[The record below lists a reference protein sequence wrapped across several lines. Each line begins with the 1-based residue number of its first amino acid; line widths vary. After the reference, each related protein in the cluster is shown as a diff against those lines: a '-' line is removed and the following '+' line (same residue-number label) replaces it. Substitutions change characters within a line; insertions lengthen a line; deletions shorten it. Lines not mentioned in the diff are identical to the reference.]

1 MIQSRLIQSKS
12 IQKIRTICRQF
23 LLFFVVALVVCC
35 SLTEVASA
43 SAIKTV
49 RSFHNAQKTRVVLD
63 LDSKPNYA
71 TSLSQNRAV
80 FSIRVRNLSK
90 AALSPSKVPLSSQS
104 CVKAVQR
111 RIEKNDVRYLFSLNG
126 CAVPKTFVLAPKGG
140 NNDYRLVIDFENGDS
155 SGANSASSSS
165 SNSTSKNSSSNLS
178 NASTTKIVTKTDGTV
193 IKDTVVSSTKTVNGK
208 LDTSVPL
215 STYERDLFIKY
226 STVSKDGFRSMSTA
240 NAQKYQQE
248 LTKLRSDYKK
258 AQAQKTA
265 EQGRVKTTITKNTKT
280 NTKSKIQSQD
290 VEELVSDASAPPVPV
305 QATPVSRPFI
315 IAIDAGHGGK
325 DPGAIGKR
333 GVREKNV
340 TLAIS
345 KALYSYINSN
355 KQFRGTL
362 TRSRDVFVD
371 LDRRSEIARL
381 RKADLLISIHADSV
395 ASGSSTA
402 RGASV
407 LVLSENRAVR
417 ENGKILRNNNQKKL
431 IGGAGEVMD
440 QSVGNPYLATAI
452 LDMSSTNS
460 RSEGNLLAQ
469 EILHQ
474 LSAFTHVR
482 KSQPIKAS
490 LAVLKAPDIPSLL
503 IETGYLSNRYEEI
516 QLNQPNYQ
524 KQIAY
529 RIYLGIKSYYEKYP
543 AQKLRSRQESYA
555 RTKNMTNNKGT
566 TKSVTV
572 KKGESLGLIA
582 KRYGT
587 TTAQLKK
594 LNSLKSDTVHVGQ
607 VLYLP

>member
-1 MIQSRLIQSKS
+1 M
-12 IQKIRTICRQF
+12 
-23 LLFFVVALVVCC
+23 VCC
-35 SLTEVASA
+35 TFTEVASA
-43 SAIKTV
+43 SAIKSV

-90 AALSPSKVPLSSQS
+90 AALSPSNVPLSSQS
-104 CVKAVQR
+104 CVRGVQR
-111 RIEKNDVRYLFSLNG
+111 RIEKNDVRYLFSLNR
-126 CAVPKTFVLAPKGG
+126 CAVPKIFVLAPKGG
-140 NNDYRLVIDFENGDS
+140 NNDYRLVIDFENS
-155 SGANSASSSS
+155 SEATFSANE
-165 SNSTSKNSSSNLS
+165 TVKN
-178 NASTTKIVTKTDGTV
+178 TVTKTASNGTV
-193 IKDTVVSSTKTVNGK
+193 IKDTVVSTSKTVNGK
-208 LDTSVPL
+208 LDTTVPL

-226 STVSKDGFRSMSTA
+226 TTVSKDGFRSMSTA
-240 NAQKYQQE
+240 NAAKYQQE
-248 LTKLRSDYKK
+248 LAKLRSDYKK
-258 AQAQKTA
+258 AQAQKTS

-280 NTKSKIQSQD
+280 NTKTKIQSHD

-305 QATPVSRPFI
+305 QTTPVSRPFI

-417 ENGKILRNNNQKKL
+417 ENGKILRNNKQKKL

-555 RTKNMTNNKGT
+555 RTKNMTKNGGT
-566 TKSVTV
+566 AKSVTV

-587 TTAQLKK
+587 TIAQLKK

>member
-1 MIQSRLIQSKS
+1 M
-12 IQKIRTICRQF
+12 
-23 LLFFVVALVVCC
+23 VCC
-35 SLTEVASA
+35 TFTEVASA
-43 SAIKTV
+43 SAIKSV

-63 LDSKPNYA
+63 LDSKPSYA

-90 AALSPSKVPLSSQS
+90 AALSPSNVPLSSQS
-104 CVKAVQR
+104 CVRGVQR
-111 RIEKNDVRYLFSLNG
+111 RIEKNDVRYQFSLNR

-140 NNDYRLVIDFENGDS
+140 NNDYRLVIDFENIS
-155 SGANSASSSS
+155 EATFSANA
-165 SNSTSKNSSSNLS
+165 TVKN
-178 NASTTKIVTKTDGTV
+178 TVTKTASNGTV
-193 IKDTVVSSTKTVNGK
+193 IKDTVVSTSKTVNGK
-208 LDTSVPL
+208 LDTTVPL

-226 STVSKDGFRSMSTA
+226 TTVSRDGFRSMSTA
-240 NAQKYQQE
+240 NAAKYQQE
-248 LTKLRSDYKK
+248 LAKLRSDYKK
-258 AQAQKTA
+258 AQAQKIA
-265 EQGRVKTTITKNTKT
+265 EHGRVKSTITKNTKT
-280 NTKSKIQSQD
+280 NTKTKIQSHD

-345 KALYSYINSN
+345 KALYRYINSN

-417 ENGKILRNNNQKKL
+417 ENGKILRNNKQKKL

-555 RTKNMTNNKGT
+555 RTKNMTKNGGT
-566 TKSVTV
+566 AKSVTV

-587 TTAQLKK
+587 TIAQLKK
-594 LNSLKSDTVHVGQ
+594 INSLKSDTVHVGQ

>member
-1 MIQSRLIQSKS
+1 M
-12 IQKIRTICRQF
+12 
-23 LLFFVVALVVCC
+23 VCC
-35 SLTEVASA
+35 TFTEVASA
-43 SAIKTV
+43 SAIKSV

-80 FSIRVRNLSK
+80 FSIRIRNLSK
-90 AALSPSKVPLSSQS
+90 AALSPSNVPLSSQS
-104 CVKAVQR
+104 CVRSVQR
-111 RIEKNDVRYLFSLNG
+111 RIEKNDVRYLFSLNR

-140 NNDYRLVIDFENGDS
+140 NNDYRLVIDFENIS
-155 SGANSASSSS
+155 EATFSANA
-165 SNSTSKNSSSNLS
+165 TVKN
-178 NASTTKIVTKTDGTV
+178 TVTKTASNGTV
-193 IKDTVVSSTKTVNGK
+193 IKDTVVSTSKTVNGK
-208 LDTSVPL
+208 LDTTVPL

-226 STVSKDGFRSMSTA
+226 TTVSRDGFRSMSTA
-240 NAQKYQQE
+240 NAAKYQQE
-248 LTKLRSDYKK
+248 LAKLRSDYKK
-258 AQAQKTA
+258 AQKIA
-265 EQGRVKTTITKNTKT
+265 EQGRVKSTITKNTKT
-280 NTKSKIQSQD
+280 NTKTKIQSHD

-345 KALYSYINSN
+345 KALYRYINSN

-417 ENGKILRNNNQKKL
+417 ENGKILRNNKQKKL

-555 RTKNMTNNKGT
+555 RTKNMTKNGGT
-566 TKSVTV
+566 AKSVTV

-587 TTAQLKK
+587 TIAQLKK

>member
-1 MIQSRLIQSKS
+1 M
-12 IQKIRTICRQF
+12 
-23 LLFFVVALVVCC
+23 VCC
-35 SLTEVASA
+35 TFTEVASA
-43 SAIKTV
+43 SAIKSV

-90 AALSPSKVPLSSQS
+90 AALSPSNVPLSSQS
-104 CVKAVQR
+104 CVRGVQR
-111 RIEKNDVRYLFSLNG
+111 RIEKNDVRYLFSLNR
-126 CAVPKTFVLAPKGG
+126 CAVPKIFVLAPKGG
-140 NNDYRLVIDFENGDS
+140 NNDYRLVIDFENS
-155 SGANSASSSS
+155 SEATFSANE
-165 SNSTSKNSSSNLS
+165 TVKN
-178 NASTTKIVTKTDGTV
+178 TVTKTASNGTV
-193 IKDTVVSSTKTVNGK
+193 IKDTVVSTSKTVNGK
-208 LDTSVPL
+208 LDTTVPL

-226 STVSKDGFRSMSTA
+226 TTVSKDGFRSMSTA
-240 NAQKYQQE
+240 NAAKYQQE
-248 LTKLRSDYKK
+248 LAKLRSDYKK
-258 AQAQKTA
+258 AQAQKTS

-280 NTKSKIQSQD
+280 NTKTKIQSHD

-417 ENGKILRNNNQKKL
+417 ENGKILRNNKQKKL

-543 AQKLRSRQESYA
+543 AQKLRSRQESFA
-555 RTKNMTNNKGT
+555 RTKNMTKNGGT
-566 TKSVTV
+566 AKSVTV

-587 TTAQLKK
+587 TIAQLKK
-594 LNSLKSDTVHVGQ
+594 INSLKSDTVHVGQ

>member
-1 MIQSRLIQSKS
+1 MKHLLNNFCKLIQSKS

-23 LLFFVVALVVCC
+23 LLFFAVAIVVCC
-35 SLTEVASA
+35 TFTEVASA
-43 SAIKTV
+43 SAIKSV

-90 AALSPSKVPLSSQS
+90 AALSPSNVPLSSQS
-104 CVKAVQR
+104 CVRGVQR
-111 RIEKNDVRYLFSLNG
+111 RIEKNDVRYLFSLNR
-126 CAVPKTFVLAPKGG
+126 CAVPKIFVLAPKGG
-140 NNDYRLVIDFENGDS
+140 NNDYRLVIDFENS
-155 SGANSASSSS
+155 SEATFSANA
-165 SNSTSKNSSSNLS
+165 TVKN
-178 NASTTKIVTKTDGTV
+178 TVTKTASNGTV
-193 IKDTVVSSTKTVNGK
+193 IKDTVVSTSKTVNGK
-208 LDTSVPL
+208 LDTTVPL

-226 STVSKDGFRSMSTA
+226 TTVSKDGFRSMSTA
-240 NAQKYQQE
+240 NAAKYQQE
-248 LTKLRSDYKK
+248 LAKLRSDYKK
-258 AQAQKTA
+258 AQAQKTS

-280 NTKSKIQSQD
+280 NTKTKIQSHD

-395 ASGSSTA
+395 ASGCSTA

-417 ENGKILRNNNQKKL
+417 ENGKILRNNKQKKL

-555 RTKNMTNNKGT
+555 RTKNMTKNGGT
-566 TKSVTV
+566 AKSVTV

-587 TTAQLKK
+587 TIAQLKK

>member
-1 MIQSRLIQSKS
+1 MNNFCKLIQSKS

-23 LLFFVVALVVCC
+23 LLFFAVALVVCC
-35 SLTEVASA
+35 TFTEVASA
-43 SAIKTV
+43 SAIKSV
-49 RSFHNAQKTRVVLD
+49 RSFHTAQTPRVVLA

-90 AALSPSKVPLSSQS
+90 AALSPSNVPLSSQS
-104 CVKAVQR
+104 CVRGVQR
-111 RIEKNDVRYLFSLNG
+111 RIEKNDVRYLFSLNR
-126 CAVPKTFVLAPKGG
+126 CAVPKIFVLAPKGG
-140 NNDYRLVIDFENGDS
+140 NNDYRLVIDFENS
-155 SGANSASSSS
+155 SEATFSANA
-165 SNSTSKNSSSNLS
+165 TVKN
-178 NASTTKIVTKTDGTV
+178 TVTKTASNGTV
-193 IKDTVVSSTKTVNGK
+193 IKDTVVSTSKTVNGK
-208 LDTSVPL
+208 LDTTVPL

-226 STVSKDGFRSMSTA
+226 TTVSKDGFRSMSTA
-240 NAQKYQQE
+240 NAAKYQQE
-248 LTKLRSDYKK
+248 LAKLRSDYKK
-258 AQAQKTA
+258 AQAQKTS

-280 NTKSKIQSQD
+280 NTKTKIQSHD

-417 ENGKILRNNNQKKL
+417 ENGKILRNNKQKKL

-555 RTKNMTNNKGT
+555 RTKNMTKNGGT
-566 TKSVTV
+566 AKSVTV

-587 TTAQLKK
+587 TIAQLKK

>member
-1 MIQSRLIQSKS
+1 M
-12 IQKIRTICRQF
+12 
-23 LLFFVVALVVCC
+23 VCC
-35 SLTEVASA
+35 TFTEVASA
-43 SAIKTV
+43 SAIKSV

-90 AALSPSKVPLSSQS
+90 AALSPSNVPLSSQS
-104 CVKAVQR
+104 CVRGVQR
-111 RIEKNDVRYLFSLNG
+111 RIEKNDVRYLFSLKG

-140 NNDYRLVIDFENGDS
+140 NNDYRLVIDFENS
-155 SGANSASSSS
+155 SEATFSANA
-165 SNSTSKNSSSNLS
+165 TVKN
-178 NASTTKIVTKTDGTV
+178 TVTKTASNGTV
-193 IKDTVVSSTKTVNGK
+193 IKDTVVSTSKTVNGK
-208 LDTSVPL
+208 LDTTVPL

-226 STVSKDGFRSMSTA
+226 TTVSKDGFRSMSTA
-240 NAQKYQQE
+240 NAAKYQQE
-248 LTKLRSDYKK
+248 LAKLRSDYKK
-258 AQAQKTA
+258 AQAQKTS

-280 NTKSKIQSQD
+280 NTKTKIQSHD

-417 ENGKILRNNNQKKL
+417 ENGKILRNNKQKKL

-555 RTKNMTNNKGT
+555 RTKNMTKNGGT
-566 TKSVTV
+566 AKSVTV

-587 TTAQLKK
+587 TIAQLKK

>member
-1 MIQSRLIQSKS
+1 MNNFCKLIQSKS

-23 LLFFVVALVVCC
+23 LLFFAVALVVCC
-35 SLTEVASA
+35 TFTEVASA
-43 SAIKTV
+43 SAIKSV

-90 AALSPSKVPLSSQS
+90 AALSPSNVPLSSQS
-104 CVKAVQR
+104 CVRGVQR
-111 RIEKNDVRYLFSLNG
+111 RIEKNDVRYLFSLNR
-126 CAVPKTFVLAPKGG
+126 CAVPKIFVLAPKGG
-140 NNDYRLVIDFENGDS
+140 NNDYRLVIDFENS
-155 SGANSASSSS
+155 SEATFSANA
-165 SNSTSKNSSSNLS
+165 TVKN
-178 NASTTKIVTKTDGTV
+178 TVTKTASNGTV
-193 IKDTVVSSTKTVNGK
+193 IKDTVVSTSKTVNGK
-208 LDTSVPL
+208 LDTTVPL

-226 STVSKDGFRSMSTA
+226 TTVSKDGFRSMSTA
-240 NAQKYQQE
+240 NAAKYQQE
-248 LTKLRSDYKK
+248 LAKLRSDYKK
-258 AQAQKTA
+258 AQAQKTS

-280 NTKSKIQSQD
+280 NTKTKIQSHD

-417 ENGKILRNNNQKKL
+417 ENGKILRNNKQKKL

-543 AQKLRSRQESYA
+543 VQKLRSRQESYA
-555 RTKNMTNNKGT
+555 RTKNMTKNGGT
-566 TKSVTV
+566 AKSVTV

-587 TTAQLKK
+587 TIAQLKK

>member
-1 MIQSRLIQSKS
+1 M
-12 IQKIRTICRQF
+12 
-23 LLFFVVALVVCC
+23 VCC
-35 SLTEVASA
+35 TFTEVASA
-43 SAIKTV
+43 SAIKSV

-80 FSIRVRNLSK
+80 FSIRIRNLSK
-90 AALSPSKVPLSSQS
+90 AALSPSNVPLSSQS
-104 CVKAVQR
+104 CVRSVQR
-111 RIEKNDVRYLFSLNG
+111 RIEKNDVRYLFSLNR

-140 NNDYRLVIDFENGDS
+140 NNDYRLVIDFENIS
-155 SGANSASSSS
+155 EATFSANA
-165 SNSTSKNSSSNLS
+165 TVKN
-178 NASTTKIVTKTDGTV
+178 TVTKTASNGTV
-193 IKDTVVSSTKTVNGK
+193 IKDTVVSTSKTVNGK
-208 LDTSVPL
+208 LDTTVPL

-226 STVSKDGFRSMSTA
+226 TTVSRDGFRSMSTA
-240 NAQKYQQE
+240 NAAKYQQE
-248 LTKLRSDYKK
+248 LAKLRSDYKK
-258 AQAQKTA
+258 AQAQKTS

-280 NTKSKIQSQD
+280 NTKTKIQSHD

-417 ENGKILRNNNQKKL
+417 ENGKILRNNKQKKL

-555 RTKNMTNNKGT
+555 RTKNMTKNGGT
-566 TKSVTV
+566 AKSVTV

-587 TTAQLKK
+587 TIAQLKK

>member
-1 MIQSRLIQSKS
+1 MKHLLNNFCKLIQSKS

-23 LLFFVVALVVCC
+23 LLFFAVALVVCC
-35 SLTEVASA
+35 TFTEVASA
-43 SAIKTV
+43 SAIKSV

-71 TSLSQNRAV
+71 TSLSQNRTV
-80 FSIRVRNLSK
+80 FSIRIRNLSK
-90 AALSPSKVPLSSQS
+90 VALSPSNVPLSSQS
-104 CVKAVQR
+104 CVRGVQR
-111 RIEKNDVRYLFSLNG
+111 RIEKNDVRYLFSLNR

-140 NNDYRLVIDFENGDS
+140 NNDYRLVIDFENIS
-155 SGANSASSSS
+155 EATFSANA
-165 SNSTSKNSSSNLS
+165 TVKN
-178 NASTTKIVTKTDGTV
+178 TVTKTASNGTV
-193 IKDTVVSSTKTVNGK
+193 IKDTVVSTSKTVNGK
-208 LDTSVPL
+208 LDTTVPL

-226 STVSKDGFRSMSTA
+226 TTVSRDGFRSMSTA
-240 NAQKYQQE
+240 NAAKYQQE
-248 LTKLRSDYKK
+248 LAKLRSDYKK
-258 AQAQKTA
+258 AQAQKIA
-265 EQGRVKTTITKNTKT
+265 EQGRVKSTITKNTKT
-280 NTKSKIQSQD
+280 NTKTKIQSHD

-345 KALYSYINSN
+345 KALYRYINSN

-417 ENGKILRNNNQKKL
+417 ENGKILRNNKQKKL

-555 RTKNMTNNKGT
+555 RTKNMTKNGGT
-566 TKSVTV
+566 AKSVTV

-587 TTAQLKK
+587 TIAQLKK

>member
-1 MIQSRLIQSKS
+1 M
-12 IQKIRTICRQF
+12 
-23 LLFFVVALVVCC
+23 VCC
-35 SLTEVASA
+35 TFTEVASA
-43 SAIKTV
+43 SAIKSV

-90 AALSPSKVPLSSQS
+90 AALSPSNVPLSSQS
-104 CVKAVQR
+104 CVRGVQR
-111 RIEKNDVRYLFSLNG
+111 RIEKNDVRYLFSLNR
-126 CAVPKTFVLAPKGG
+126 CAVPKIFVLAPKGG
-140 NNDYRLVIDFENGDS
+140 NNDYRLVIDFENS
-155 SGANSASSSS
+155 SEATFSANA
-165 SNSTSKNSSSNLS
+165 TVKN
-178 NASTTKIVTKTDGTV
+178 TVTKTASNGTV
-193 IKDTVVSSTKTVNGK
+193 IKDTVVSTSKTVNGK
-208 LDTSVPL
+208 LDTTVPL

-226 STVSKDGFRSMSTA
+226 TTVSKDGFRSMSTA
-240 NAQKYQQE
+240 NAAKYQQE
-248 LTKLRSDYKK
+248 LAKLRSDYKK
-258 AQAQKTA
+258 AQAQKIA
-265 EQGRVKTTITKNTKT
+265 EQGRVKSTITKNTKT
-280 NTKSKIQSQD
+280 NTKTKIQSHD

-345 KALYSYINSN
+345 KALYRYINSN

-417 ENGKILRNNNQKKL
+417 ENGKILRNNKQKKL

-555 RTKNMTNNKGT
+555 RTKNMTKNGGT
-566 TKSVTV
+566 AKSVTV

-587 TTAQLKK
+587 TIAQLKK

>member
-1 MIQSRLIQSKS
+1 MDNFCKLIQSKS

-23 LLFFVVALVVCC
+23 LLFFAVALVVCC
-35 SLTEVASA
+35 TFTEVASA
-43 SAIKTV
+43 SAIKSV

-90 AALSPSKVPLSSQS
+90 AALSPSNVPLSSQS
-104 CVKAVQR
+104 CVRGVQR
-111 RIEKNDVRYLFSLNG
+111 RIEKNDVRYLFSLNR
-126 CAVPKTFVLAPKGG
+126 CAVPKIFVLAPKGG
-140 NNDYRLVIDFENGDS
+140 NNDYRLVIDFENS
-155 SGANSASSSS
+155 SEATFSANA
-165 SNSTSKNSSSNLS
+165 TVKN
-178 NASTTKIVTKTDGTV
+178 TVTKTASNGTV
-193 IKDTVVSSTKTVNGK
+193 IKDTVVSTSKTVNGK
-208 LDTSVPL
+208 LDTTVPL

-226 STVSKDGFRSMSTA
+226 TTVSKDGFRSMSTA
-240 NAQKYQQE
+240 NAAKYQQE
-248 LTKLRSDYKK
+248 LAKLRSDYKK
-258 AQAQKTA
+258 AQAQKTS

-280 NTKSKIQSQD
+280 NTKTKIQSHD

-417 ENGKILRNNNQKKL
+417 ENGKILRNNKQKKL

-555 RTKNMTNNKGT
+555 RTKNMTKNGGT
-566 TKSVTV
+566 AKSVTV

-587 TTAQLKK
+587 TIAQLKK

>member
-1 MIQSRLIQSKS
+1 MNNFCKLIQSKS

-23 LLFFVVALVVCC
+23 LLFFAVALVVCC
-35 SLTEVASA
+35 TFTEVASA
-43 SAIKTV
+43 SAIKSV

-90 AALSPSKVPLSSQS
+90 AALSPSNVPLSSQS
-104 CVKAVQR
+104 CVSGVQR
-111 RIEKNDVRYLFSLNG
+111 RIEKNDVRYLFSLNR
-126 CAVPKTFVLAPKGG
+126 CAVPKIFVLAPKGG
-140 NNDYRLVIDFENGDS
+140 NNDYRLVIDFENS
-155 SGANSASSSS
+155 SEATFSANE
-165 SNSTSKNSSSNLS
+165 TVKN
-178 NASTTKIVTKTDGTV
+178 TVTKTASNGTV
-193 IKDTVVSSTKTVNGK
+193 IKDTVVSTSKTVNGK
-208 LDTSVPL
+208 LDTTVPL

-226 STVSKDGFRSMSTA
+226 TTVSKDGFRSMSTA
-240 NAQKYQQE
+240 NAAKYQQE
-248 LTKLRSDYKK
+248 LAKLRSDYKK
-258 AQAQKTA
+258 AQAQKTS
-265 EQGRVKTTITKNTKT
+265 EQGRVKTTITKNIKT
-280 NTKSKIQSQD
+280 NTKTKIQSHD

-417 ENGKILRNNNQKKL
+417 ENGKILRNNKQKKL

-555 RTKNMTNNKGT
+555 RTKNMTKNGGT
-566 TKSVTV
+566 AKSVTV

-587 TTAQLKK
+587 TIAQLKK

>member
-1 MIQSRLIQSKS
+1 M
-12 IQKIRTICRQF
+12 
-23 LLFFVVALVVCC
+23 VCC
-35 SLTEVASA
+35 TFTEVASA
-43 SAIKTV
+43 SAIKSV

-90 AALSPSKVPLSSQS
+90 AALSPSNVPLSSQS
-104 CVKAVQR
+104 CVRGVQR
-111 RIEKNDVRYLFSLNG
+111 RIEKNDVRYLFSLNR
-126 CAVPKTFVLAPKGG
+126 CAVPKIFVLAPKGG
-140 NNDYRLVIDFENGDS
+140 NNDYRLVIDFENS
-155 SGANSASSSS
+155 SEATFSANA
-165 SNSTSKNSSSNLS
+165 TVKN
-178 NASTTKIVTKTDGTV
+178 TVTKTASNGTV
-193 IKDTVVSSTKTVNGK
+193 IKDTVVSTSKTVNGK
-208 LDTSVPL
+208 LDTTVPL
-215 STYERDLFIKY
+215 STFERDLFIKY
-226 STVSKDGFRSMSTA
+226 TTVSKDGFRSMSTA
-240 NAQKYQQE
+240 NAAKYQQE
-248 LTKLRSDYKK
+248 LAKLRSDYKK
-258 AQAQKTA
+258 AQAQKTS

-280 NTKSKIQSQD
+280 NTKTKIQSHD

-417 ENGKILRNNNQKKL
+417 ENGKILRNNKQKKL

-555 RTKNMTNNKGT
+555 RTKNMTKNGGT
-566 TKSVTV
+566 AKSVTV

-587 TTAQLKK
+587 TIAQLKK

>member
-1 MIQSRLIQSKS
+1 M
-12 IQKIRTICRQF
+12 
-23 LLFFVVALVVCC
+23 VCC
-35 SLTEVASA
+35 TFTEVASA
-43 SAIKTV
+43 SAIKSV

-90 AALSPSKVPLSSQS
+90 AALSPSNVPLSSQS
-104 CVKAVQR
+104 CVRGVQR
-111 RIEKNDVRYLFSLNG
+111 RIEKNDVRYLFSLNR
-126 CAVPKTFVLAPKGG
+126 CAVPKIFVLAPKGG
-140 NNDYRLVIDFENGDS
+140 NNDYRLVIDFENS
-155 SGANSASSSS
+155 SEATFSANA
-165 SNSTSKNSSSNLS
+165 TVKN
-178 NASTTKIVTKTDGTV
+178 TVTKTASNGTV
-193 IKDTVVSSTKTVNGK
+193 IKDTVVSTSKTVNGK
-208 LDTSVPL
+208 LDTTVPL

-226 STVSKDGFRSMSTA
+226 TTVSKDGFRSMSTA
-240 NAQKYQQE
+240 NAAKYQQE
-248 LTKLRSDYKK
+248 LAKLRSDYKK
-258 AQAQKTA
+258 AQAQKTS
-265 EQGRVKTTITKNTKT
+265 EQGRVKTTITKITKT
-280 NTKSKIQSQD
+280 NTKTKIQSHD

-345 KALYSYINSN
+345 KALYRYINSN

-417 ENGKILRNNNQKKL
+417 ENGKILRNNKQKKL

-555 RTKNMTNNKGT
+555 RTKNMTKNGGT
-566 TKSVTV
+566 AKSVTV
-572 KKGESLGLIA
+572 KKGESLALIA

-587 TTAQLKK
+587 TIAQLKK

>member
-1 MIQSRLIQSKS
+1 M
-12 IQKIRTICRQF
+12 
-23 LLFFVVALVVCC
+23 VCC
-35 SLTEVASA
+35 TFTEVASA
-43 SAIKTV
+43 SAIKSV

-90 AALSPSKVPLSSQS
+90 AALSPSNVPLSSQS
-104 CVKAVQR
+104 CVRGVQR
-111 RIEKNDVRYLFSLNG
+111 RIEKNDVRYLFSLNR
-126 CAVPKTFVLAPKGG
+126 CAVPKIFVLAPKGG
-140 NNDYRLVIDFENGDS
+140 NNDYRLVIDFENS
-155 SGANSASSSS
+155 SEATFSANA
-165 SNSTSKNSSSNLS
+165 TVKN
-178 NASTTKIVTKTDGTV
+178 TVTKTASNGTV
-193 IKDTVVSSTKTVNGK
+193 IKDTVVSTSKTVNGK
-208 LDTSVPL
+208 LDTTVPL

-226 STVSKDGFRSMSTA
+226 TTVSKDGFRSMSTA
-240 NAQKYQQE
+240 NAAKYQQE
-248 LTKLRSDYKK
+248 LAKLRSDYKK
-258 AQAQKTA
+258 AQAQKTS

-280 NTKSKIQSQD
+280 NTKTKIQSHD

-402 RGASV
+402 RGVSV

-417 ENGKILRNNNQKKL
+417 ENGKILRNNKQKKL

-555 RTKNMTNNKGT
+555 RTKNMTKNGGT
-566 TKSVTV
+566 AKSVTV

-587 TTAQLKK
+587 TIAQLKK

>member
-1 MIQSRLIQSKS
+1 MNNFCKLIQSKS

-23 LLFFVVALVVCC
+23 LLFFAVALVVCC
-35 SLTEVASA
+35 TFTEVASA
-43 SAIKTV
+43 SAIKSV

-80 FSIRVRNLSK
+80 FSIRIRNLSK
-90 AALSPSKVPLSSQS
+90 AALSPSNVPLSSQS
-104 CVKAVQR
+104 CVRGVQR
-111 RIEKNDVRYLFSLNG
+111 RIEKNDVRYLFSLNR

-140 NNDYRLVIDFENGDS
+140 NNDYRLVIDFENIS
-155 SGANSASSSS
+155 EATFSANA
-165 SNSTSKNSSSNLS
+165 TVKN
-178 NASTTKIVTKTDGTV
+178 TVTKTASNGTV
-193 IKDTVVSSTKTVNGK
+193 IKDTVVSTSKTVNGK
-208 LDTSVPL
+208 LDTTVPL

-226 STVSKDGFRSMSTA
+226 TTVSKDGFRSMSTA
-240 NAQKYQQE
+240 NAAKYQQE
-248 LTKLRSDYKK
+248 LAKLRSDYKK
-258 AQAQKTA
+258 AQAQKIA
-265 EQGRVKTTITKNTKT
+265 EQGRVKSTITKNTKT
-280 NTKSKIQSQD
+280 NTKTKIQSHD

-417 ENGKILRNNNQKKL
+417 ENGKILRNNKQKKL

-529 RIYLGIKSYYEKYP
+529 RIYLGINSYYEKYP

-555 RTKNMTNNKGT
+555 RTKNMTKNGGT
-566 TKSVTV
+566 AKSVTV

-587 TTAQLKK
+587 TIAQLKK

>member
-1 MIQSRLIQSKS
+1 M
-12 IQKIRTICRQF
+12 
-23 LLFFVVALVVCC
+23 VCC
-35 SLTEVASA
+35 TFTEVASA
-43 SAIKTV
+43 SAIKSV

-90 AALSPSKVPLSSQS
+90 AALSPSNVPLSSQS
-104 CVKAVQR
+104 CVRGVQR
-111 RIEKNDVRYLFSLNG
+111 RIEKNDVRYLFSLNR
-126 CAVPKTFVLAPKGG
+126 CAVPKIFVLAPKGG
-140 NNDYRLVIDFENGDS
+140 NNDYRLVIDFENS
-155 SGANSASSSS
+155 SEATFSANA
-165 SNSTSKNSSSNLS
+165 TVKN
-178 NASTTKIVTKTDGTV
+178 TVTKTASNGTV
-193 IKDTVVSSTKTVNGK
+193 IKDTVVSTSKTVNGK
-208 LDTSVPL
+208 LDTTVPL

-226 STVSKDGFRSMSTA
+226 TTVSKDGFRSMSTA
-240 NAQKYQQE
+240 NAAKYQQE
-248 LTKLRSDYKK
+248 LAKLRSDYKK
-258 AQAQKTA
+258 DQAQKTS

-280 NTKSKIQSQD
+280 NTKTKIQSHD

-417 ENGKILRNNNQKKL
+417 ENGKILRNNKQKKL

-555 RTKNMTNNKGT
+555 RTKNMTKNGGT
-566 TKSVTV
+566 AKSVTV

-587 TTAQLKK
+587 TIAQLKK

>member
-1 MIQSRLIQSKS
+1 MNNFCKLIQSKS

-23 LLFFVVALVVCC
+23 LLFFAVALVVCC
-35 SLTEVASA
+35 TFTEVASA
-43 SAIKTV
+43 SAIKSV

-90 AALSPSKVPLSSQS
+90 AALSPSNVPLSSQS
-104 CVKAVQR
+104 CVRGVQR
-111 RIEKNDVRYLFSLNG
+111 RIEKNDVRYLFSLNR
-126 CAVPKTFVLAPKGG
+126 CAVPKIFVLAPKGG
-140 NNDYRLVIDFENGDS
+140 NNDYRLVIDFENS
-155 SGANSASSSS
+155 SEATFSANA
-165 SNSTSKNSSSNLS
+165 TVKN
-178 NASTTKIVTKTDGTV
+178 TVTKTASNGTV
-193 IKDTVVSSTKTVNGK
+193 IKDTVVSTSKTVNGK
-208 LDTSVPL
+208 LDTTVPL

-226 STVSKDGFRSMSTA
+226 TTVSKDGFRSMSTA
-240 NAQKYQQE
+240 NAAKYQQE
-248 LTKLRSDYKK
+248 LAKLRSDYKK
-258 AQAQKTA
+258 AQAQKTS
-265 EQGRVKTTITKNTKT
+265 EQGRVKTTITKNTKI
-280 NTKSKIQSQD
+280 NTKTKIQSHD

-417 ENGKILRNNNQKKL
+417 ENGKILRNNKQKKL

-555 RTKNMTNNKGT
+555 RTKNMTKNGGT
-566 TKSVTV
+566 AKSVTV

-587 TTAQLKK
+587 TIAQLKK

>member
-1 MIQSRLIQSKS
+1 M
-12 IQKIRTICRQF
+12 
-23 LLFFVVALVVCC
+23 VCC
-35 SLTEVASA
+35 TFTEVASA
-43 SAIKTV
+43 SAIKSV

-63 LDSKPNYA
+63 LDSKPSYA

-90 AALSPSKVPLSSQS
+90 AALSPSNVPLSSQS
-104 CVKAVQR
+104 CVRGVQR
-111 RIEKNDVRYLFSLNG
+111 RIEKNDVRYQFSLNR
-126 CAVPKTFVLAPKGG
+126 CAVPKTFVLAPKGS
-140 NNDYRLVIDFENGDS
+140 NNDYRLVIDFENIS
-155 SGANSASSSS
+155 EATFSANA
-165 SNSTSKNSSSNLS
+165 TVKN
-178 NASTTKIVTKTDGTV
+178 TVTKTASNGTV
-193 IKDTVVSSTKTVNGK
+193 IKDTVVSTSKTVNGK
-208 LDTSVPL
+208 LDTTVPL

-226 STVSKDGFRSMSTA
+226 TTVSRDGFRSMSTA
-240 NAQKYQQE
+240 NAAKYQQE
-248 LTKLRSDYKK
+248 LAKLRSDYKK
-258 AQAQKTA
+258 AQAQKIA
-265 EQGRVKTTITKNTKT
+265 EHGRVKSTITKNTKT
-280 NTKSKIQSQD
+280 NTKTKIQSHD

-345 KALYSYINSN
+345 KALYRYINSN

-417 ENGKILRNNNQKKL
+417 ENGKILRNNKQKKL

-543 AQKLRSRQESYA
+543 AQKIRSRQESYA
-555 RTKNMTNNKGT
+555 RTKNMTKNGGT
-566 TKSVTV
+566 AKSVTV

-587 TTAQLKK
+587 TIAQLKK

>member
-1 MIQSRLIQSKS
+1 M
-12 IQKIRTICRQF
+12 
-23 LLFFVVALVVCC
+23 VCC
-35 SLTEVASA
+35 TFTEVASA
-43 SAIKTV
+43 SAIKSV

-80 FSIRVRNLSK
+80 FSIRIRNLSK
-90 AALSPSKVPLSSQS
+90 VALSPSNVPLSSQS
-104 CVKAVQR
+104 CVRGVQR
-111 RIEKNDVRYLFSLNG
+111 RIEKNDVRYLFSLNR

-140 NNDYRLVIDFENGDS
+140 NNDYRLVIDFENIS
-155 SGANSASSSS
+155 EATFSANA
-165 SNSTSKNSSSNLS
+165 TVKN
-178 NASTTKIVTKTDGTV
+178 TVTKTASNGTV
-193 IKDTVVSSTKTVNGK
+193 IKDTVVSTSKTVNGK
-208 LDTSVPL
+208 LDTTVPL

-226 STVSKDGFRSMSTA
+226 TTVSRDGFRSMSTA
-240 NAQKYQQE
+240 NAAKYQQE
-248 LTKLRSDYKK
+248 LAKLRSDYKK
-258 AQAQKTA
+258 AQAQKTS
-265 EQGRVKTTITKNTKT
+265 EQGRVKSTITKNTKT
-280 NTKSKIQSQD
+280 NTKTKIQSHD

-345 KALYSYINSN
+345 KALYRYINSN

-417 ENGKILRNNNQKKL
+417 ENGKILRNNKQKKL

-555 RTKNMTNNKGT
+555 RTKNMTKNGGT
-566 TKSVTV
+566 AKSVTV

-587 TTAQLKK
+587 TIAQLKK
-594 LNSLKSDTVHVGQ
+594 INSLKSDTVHVGQ

>member
-1 MIQSRLIQSKS
+1 M
-12 IQKIRTICRQF
+12 
-23 LLFFVVALVVCC
+23 VCC
-35 SLTEVASA
+35 TFTEVASA
-43 SAIKTV
+43 SAIKSV

-90 AALSPSKVPLSSQS
+90 AALSPSNVPLSSQS
-104 CVKAVQR
+104 CVRGVQR
-111 RIEKNDVRYLFSLNG
+111 RIEKNDVRYQFSLNR

-140 NNDYRLVIDFENGDS
+140 NNDYRLVIDFENIS
-155 SGANSASSSS
+155 EATFSANA
-165 SNSTSKNSSSNLS
+165 TVKN
-178 NASTTKIVTKTDGTV
+178 TVTKTASNGTV
-193 IKDTVVSSTKTVNGK
+193 IKDTVVSTSKTVNGK
-208 LDTSVPL
+208 LDTTVPL

-226 STVSKDGFRSMSTA
+226 TTVSRDGFRSMSTA
-240 NAQKYQQE
+240 NAAKYQQE
-248 LTKLRSDYKK
+248 LAKLRSDYKK
-258 AQAQKTA
+258 AQAQKIA
-265 EQGRVKTTITKNTKT
+265 EHGRVKSTITKNTKT
-280 NTKSKIQSQD
+280 NTKTKIQSHD

-345 KALYSYINSN
+345 KALYRYINSN

-417 ENGKILRNNNQKKL
+417 ENGKILRNNKQKKL

-543 AQKLRSRQESYA
+543 AQKIRSRQESYA
-555 RTKNMTNNKGT
+555 RTKNMTKNGGT
-566 TKSVTV
+566 AKSVTV

-587 TTAQLKK
+587 TIAQLKK

>member
-1 MIQSRLIQSKS
+1 MKHLLNNYCKLIQSKT

-23 LLFFVVALVVCC
+23 LLFFAVALVVCC
-35 SLTEVASA
+35 TFTEVASA
-43 SAIKTV
+43 SAIKSV

-90 AALSPSKVPLSSQS
+90 AALSPSNVPLSSQS
-104 CVKAVQR
+104 CVRGVQR
-111 RIEKNDVRYLFSLNG
+111 RIEKNDVRYLFSLNR
-126 CAVPKTFVLAPKGG
+126 CAVPKIFVLAPKGG
-140 NNDYRLVIDFENGDS
+140 NNDYRLVIDFENS
-155 SGANSASSSS
+155 SEATFSANA
-165 SNSTSKNSSSNLS
+165 TVKN
-178 NASTTKIVTKTDGTV
+178 TVTKTASNGTV
-193 IKDTVVSSTKTVNGK
+193 IKDTVVSTSKTVNGK
-208 LDTSVPL
+208 LDTTVPL

-226 STVSKDGFRSMSTA
+226 TTVSKDGFRSMSTA
-240 NAQKYQQE
+240 NAAKYQQE
-248 LTKLRSDYKK
+248 LAKLRSDYKK
-258 AQAQKTA
+258 AQAQKTS

-280 NTKSKIQSQD
+280 NTKTKIQSHD

-417 ENGKILRNNNQKKL
+417 ENGKILRNNKQKKL

-555 RTKNMTNNKGT
+555 RTKNMTKNGGT
-566 TKSVTV
+566 AKSVTV

-587 TTAQLKK
+587 TIAQLKK
-594 LNSLKSDTVHVGQ
+594 INSLKSDTVHVGQ

>member
-1 MIQSRLIQSKS
+1 M
-12 IQKIRTICRQF
+12 
-23 LLFFVVALVVCC
+23 VCC
-35 SLTEVASA
+35 TFTEVASA
-43 SAIKTV
+43 SAIKSV
-49 RSFHNAQKTRVVLD
+49 LSFHNAQKTRVVLD

-90 AALSPSKVPLSSQS
+90 AALSPSNVPLSSQS
-104 CVKAVQR
+104 CVRGVQR
-111 RIEKNDVRYLFSLNG
+111 RIEKNDVRYLFSLNR
-126 CAVPKTFVLAPKGG
+126 CAVPKIFVLAPKGG
-140 NNDYRLVIDFENGDS
+140 NNDYRLVIDFENS
-155 SGANSASSSS
+155 SEATFSANA
-165 SNSTSKNSSSNLS
+165 TVKN
-178 NASTTKIVTKTDGTV
+178 TVTKTASNGTV
-193 IKDTVVSSTKTVNGK
+193 IKDTVVSTSKTVNGK
-208 LDTSVPL
+208 LDTTVPL

-226 STVSKDGFRSMSTA
+226 TTVSKDGFRSMSTA
-240 NAQKYQQE
+240 NAAKYQQE
-248 LTKLRSDYKK
+248 LAKLRSDYKK
-258 AQAQKTA
+258 AQAQKTS

-280 NTKSKIQSQD
+280 NTKTKIQSHD

-417 ENGKILRNNNQKKL
+417 ENGKILRNNKQKKL

-555 RTKNMTNNKGT
+555 RTKNMTKNGGT
-566 TKSVTV
+566 AKSVTV

-587 TTAQLKK
+587 TIAQLKK
-594 LNSLKSDTVHVGQ
+594 INSLKSDTVHVGQ

>member
-1 MIQSRLIQSKS
+1 M
-12 IQKIRTICRQF
+12 
-23 LLFFVVALVVCC
+23 VCC
-35 SLTEVASA
+35 TFTEVASA
-43 SAIKTV
+43 SAIKSV

-90 AALSPSKVPLSSQS
+90 AALSPSNVPLSSQS
-104 CVKAVQR
+104 CVRGVQR
-111 RIEKNDVRYLFSLNG
+111 RIEKNDVRYLFSLNR
-126 CAVPKTFVLAPKGG
+126 CAVPKVFVLAPKGG
-140 NNDYRLVIDFENGDS
+140 NNDYRLVIDFENS
-155 SGANSASSSS
+155 SEATFSANA
-165 SNSTSKNSSSNLS
+165 TVKN
-178 NASTTKIVTKTDGTV
+178 TVTKTASNGTV
-193 IKDTVVSSTKTVNGK
+193 IKDTVVSTSKTVNGK
-208 LDTSVPL
+208 LDTTVPL

-226 STVSKDGFRSMSTA
+226 TTVSKDGFRSMSTA
-240 NAQKYQQE
+240 NAAKYQQE
-248 LTKLRSDYKK
+248 LAKLRSDYKK
-258 AQAQKTA
+258 AQAQKTS

-280 NTKSKIQSQD
+280 NTKTKIQSHD

-417 ENGKILRNNNQKKL
+417 ENGKILRNNKQKKL

-555 RTKNMTNNKGT
+555 RTKNMTKNGGT
-566 TKSVTV
+566 AKSVTV

-587 TTAQLKK
+587 TIAQLKK
-594 LNSLKSDTVHVGQ
+594 INSLKSDTVHVGQ

>member
-1 MIQSRLIQSKS
+1 M
-12 IQKIRTICRQF
+12 
-23 LLFFVVALVVCC
+23 VCC
-35 SLTEVASA
+35 TFTEVASA
-43 SAIKTV
+43 SAIKSV

-90 AALSPSKVPLSSQS
+90 AALSPSNVPLSSQS
-104 CVKAVQR
+104 CVRGVQR
-111 RIEKNDVRYLFSLNG
+111 RIEKNDVRYLFSLNR
-126 CAVPKTFVLAPKGG
+126 CAVPKIFVLAPKGG
-140 NNDYRLVIDFENGDS
+140 NNDYRLVIDFENS
-155 SGANSASSSS
+155 SEATFSANA
-165 SNSTSKNSSSNLS
+165 TVKN
-178 NASTTKIVTKTDGTV
+178 TVTKTASNGTV
-193 IKDTVVSSTKTVNGK
+193 IKDTVVSTSKTVNGK
-208 LDTSVPL
+208 LDTTVPL

-226 STVSKDGFRSMSTA
+226 TTVSRDGFRSMSTA
-240 NAQKYQQE
+240 NAAKYQQE
-248 LTKLRSDYKK
+248 LAKLRSDYKK
-258 AQAQKTA
+258 AQAQKIA
-265 EQGRVKTTITKNTKT
+265 EQGRVKSTITKNTKT
-280 NTKSKIQSQD
+280 NTKTKIQSHD

-417 ENGKILRNNNQKKL
+417 ENGKILRNNKQKKL

-555 RTKNMTNNKGT
+555 RTKNMTKNGGT
-566 TKSVTV
+566 AKSVTV

-587 TTAQLKK
+587 TIAQLKK

>member
-1 MIQSRLIQSKS
+1 MKHLLNNFCKLIQSKS

-23 LLFFVVALVVCC
+23 LLFFAVALVVCC
-35 SLTEVASA
+35 TFTEVASA
-43 SAIKTV
+43 SAIKSV

-90 AALSPSKVPLSSQS
+90 AALSPSNVPLSSQS
-104 CVKAVQR
+104 CVRGVQR
-111 RIEKNDVRYLFSLNG
+111 RIEKNDVRYLFSLNR
-126 CAVPKTFVLAPKGG
+126 CAVPKIFVLAPKGG
-140 NNDYRLVIDFENGDS
+140 NNDYRLVIDFENS
-155 SGANSASSSS
+155 SEATFSANA
-165 SNSTSKNSSSNLS
+165 TVKN
-178 NASTTKIVTKTDGTV
+178 TVTKTASNGTV
-193 IKDTVVSSTKTVNGK
+193 IKDTVVSTSKTVNGK
-208 LDTSVPL
+208 LDTTVPL

-226 STVSKDGFRSMSTA
+226 TTVSKDGFRSMSTA
-240 NAQKYQQE
+240 NAAKYQQE
-248 LTKLRSDYKK
+248 LAKLRSDYKK
-258 AQAQKTA
+258 TQAQKTS

-280 NTKSKIQSQD
+280 NTKTKIQSHD

-345 KALYSYINSN
+345 KALYRYINSN

-417 ENGKILRNNNQKKL
+417 ENGKILRNNKQKKL

-543 AQKLRSRQESYA
+543 AQKIRSRQESYA
-555 RTKNMTNNKGT
+555 RTKNMTKNGGT
-566 TKSVTV
+566 AKSVTV

-587 TTAQLKK
+587 TIAQLKK

>member
-1 MIQSRLIQSKS
+1 

-23 LLFFVVALVVCC
+23 LLFFAVALVVCC
-35 SLTEVASA
+35 TFTEVASA
-43 SAIKTV
+43 SAIKSV

-90 AALSPSKVPLSSQS
+90 AALSPSNVPLSSQS
-104 CVKAVQR
+104 CVRGVQR
-111 RIEKNDVRYLFSLNG
+111 RIEKNDVRYLFSLNR
-126 CAVPKTFVLAPKGG
+126 CAVPKIFVLAPKGG
-140 NNDYRLVIDFENGDS
+140 NNDYRLVIDFE
-155 SGANSASSSS
+155 SSSEATFS
-165 SNSTSKNSSSNLS
+165 ANATVKN
-178 NASTTKIVTKTDGTV
+178 TVTKTASNGTV
-193 IKDTVVSSTKTVNGK
+193 IKDTVVSTSKTVNGK
-208 LDTSVPL
+208 LDTTVPL

-226 STVSKDGFRSMSTA
+226 TTVSKDGFRSMSTA
-240 NAQKYQQE
+240 NAAKYQQE
-248 LTKLRSDYKK
+248 LAKLRSDYKK
-258 AQAQKTA
+258 AQAQKTS

-280 NTKSKIQSQD
+280 NTKTKIQSHD

-417 ENGKILRNNNQKKL
+417 ENGKILRNNKQKKL

-555 RTKNMTNNKGT
+555 RTKNMTKNGGT
-566 TKSVTV
+566 AKSVTV

-587 TTAQLKK
+587 TIAQLKK

>member
-1 MIQSRLIQSKS
+1 MNNFCKLIQSKS

-23 LLFFVVALVVCC
+23 LLFFAVALVVCC
-35 SLTEVASA
+35 TFTEVASA
-43 SAIKTV
+43 SAIKSV

-90 AALSPSKVPLSSQS
+90 AALSPSNVPLSSQS
-104 CVKAVQR
+104 CVRGVQR
-111 RIEKNDVRYLFSLNG
+111 RIEKNDVRYQFSLNR

-140 NNDYRLVIDFENGDS
+140 NNDYRLVIDFENIS
-155 SGANSASSSS
+155 EATFSANA
-165 SNSTSKNSSSNLS
+165 TVKN
-178 NASTTKIVTKTDGTV
+178 TVTKTASNGTV
-193 IKDTVVSSTKTVNGK
+193 IKDTVVSTSKTVNGK
-208 LDTSVPL
+208 LDTTVPL

-226 STVSKDGFRSMSTA
+226 TTVSRDGFRSMSTA
-240 NAQKYQQE
+240 NAAKYQQE
-248 LTKLRSDYKK
+248 LAKLRSDYKK
-258 AQAQKTA
+258 AQAQKIA
-265 EQGRVKTTITKNTKT
+265 EHGRVKSTITKNTKT
-280 NTKSKIQSQD
+280 NTKTKIQSHD

-345 KALYSYINSN
+345 KALYRYINSN

-417 ENGKILRNNNQKKL
+417 ENGKILRNNKQKKL

-555 RTKNMTNNKGT
+555 RTKNMTKNGGT
-566 TKSVTV
+566 AKSVTV

-587 TTAQLKK
+587 TIAQLKK

>member
-1 MIQSRLIQSKS
+1 M
-12 IQKIRTICRQF
+12 
-23 LLFFVVALVVCC
+23 VCC
-35 SLTEVASA
+35 TFTEVASA
-43 SAIKTV
+43 SAIKSV

-80 FSIRVRNLSK
+80 FSIIVRNLSK
-90 AALSPSKVPLSSQS
+90 AALSPSNVPLSSQS
-104 CVKAVQR
+104 CVRGVQR
-111 RIEKNDVRYLFSLNG
+111 RIEKNDVRYLFSLNR
-126 CAVPKTFVLAPKGG
+126 CAVPKIFVLAPKGG
-140 NNDYRLVIDFENGDS
+140 NNDYRLVIDFENS
-155 SGANSASSSS
+155 SEATFSANA
-165 SNSTSKNSSSNLS
+165 TVKN
-178 NASTTKIVTKTDGTV
+178 TVTKTASNGTV
-193 IKDTVVSSTKTVNGK
+193 IKDTVVSTSKTVNGK
-208 LDTSVPL
+208 LDTTVPL

-226 STVSKDGFRSMSTA
+226 TTVSKDGFRSMSTA
-240 NAQKYQQE
+240 NAAKYQQE
-248 LTKLRSDYKK
+248 LAKLRSDYKK
-258 AQAQKTA
+258 AQAQKTS

-280 NTKSKIQSQD
+280 NTKTKIQSHD

-345 KALYSYINSN
+345 KALYRYINSN

-417 ENGKILRNNNQKKL
+417 ENGKILRNNKQKKL

-555 RTKNMTNNKGT
+555 RTKNMTKNGGT
-566 TKSVTV
+566 AKSVTV

-587 TTAQLKK
+587 TIAQLKK

>member
-1 MIQSRLIQSKS
+1 M
-12 IQKIRTICRQF
+12 
-23 LLFFVVALVVCC
+23 VCC
-35 SLTEVASA
+35 TFTEVASA
-43 SAIKTV
+43 SAIKSV

-63 LDSKPNYA
+63 LDSKPSYA

-90 AALSPSKVPLSSQS
+90 AALSPSNVPLSSQS
-104 CVKAVQR
+104 CVRGVQR
-111 RIEKNDVRYLFSLNG
+111 RIEKNDVRYLFSLNR
-126 CAVPKTFVLAPKGG
+126 CAVPKIFVLAPKGG
-140 NNDYRLVIDFENGDS
+140 NNDYRLVIDFENS
-155 SGANSASSSS
+155 SEATFSANA
-165 SNSTSKNSSSNLS
+165 TVKN
-178 NASTTKIVTKTDGTV
+178 TVTKTASNGTV
-193 IKDTVVSSTKTVNGK
+193 IKDTVVSTSKTVNGK
-208 LDTSVPL
+208 LDTTVPL

-226 STVSKDGFRSMSTA
+226 TTVSRDGFRSMSTA
-240 NAQKYQQE
+240 NAAKYQQE
-248 LTKLRSDYKK
+248 LAKLRSDYKK
-258 AQAQKTA
+258 AQAQKIA
-265 EQGRVKTTITKNTKT
+265 EQGRVKSTITKNTKT
-280 NTKSKIQSQD
+280 NTKTKIQSHD

-345 KALYSYINSN
+345 KALYRYINSN

-417 ENGKILRNNNQKKL
+417 ENGKILRNNKQKKL

-555 RTKNMTNNKGT
+555 RTKNMTKNGGT
-566 TKSVTV
+566 AKSVTV

-587 TTAQLKK
+587 TIAQLKK

>member
-1 MIQSRLIQSKS
+1 MNNFCKLIQSKS

-23 LLFFVVALVVCC
+23 LLFFAVALVVCC
-35 SLTEVASA
+35 TFTEVASA
-43 SAIKTV
+43 SAIKSV

-90 AALSPSKVPLSSQS
+90 AALSPSNVPLSSQS
-104 CVKAVQR
+104 CVRGVQR
-111 RIEKNDVRYLFSLNG
+111 RIEKNDVRYLFSLNR
-126 CAVPKTFVLAPKGG
+126 CAVPKIFVLAPKGG
-140 NNDYRLVIDFENGDS
+140 NNDYRLVIDFENS
-155 SGANSASSSS
+155 SEATFSANE
-165 SNSTSKNSSSNLS
+165 TVKN
-178 NASTTKIVTKTDGTV
+178 TVTKTASNGTV
-193 IKDTVVSSTKTVNGK
+193 IKDTVVSTSKTVNGK
-208 LDTSVPL
+208 LDTTVPL

-226 STVSKDGFRSMSTA
+226 TTVSKDGFRSMSTA
-240 NAQKYQQE
+240 NAAKYQQE
-248 LTKLRSDYKK
+248 LAKLRSDYKK
-258 AQAQKTA
+258 AQAQKTS

-280 NTKSKIQSQD
+280 NTKTKIQSHD

-417 ENGKILRNNNQKKL
+417 ENGKILRNNKQKKL

-555 RTKNMTNNKGT
+555 RTKNMTKNSGT
-566 TKSVTV
+566 AKSVTV

-587 TTAQLKK
+587 TIAQLKK

>member
-1 MIQSRLIQSKS
+1 M
-12 IQKIRTICRQF
+12 
-23 LLFFVVALVVCC
+23 VCC
-35 SLTEVASA
+35 TFTEVASA
-43 SAIKTV
+43 SAIKSV

-80 FSIRVRNLSK
+80 FSIRIRNLSK
-90 AALSPSKVPLSSQS
+90 AALSPSNVPLSSQS
-104 CVKAVQR
+104 CVRGVQR
-111 RIEKNDVRYLFSLNG
+111 RIEKNDVRYLFSLNR

-140 NNDYRLVIDFENGDS
+140 NNDYRLVIDFENIS
-155 SGANSASSSS
+155 EATFSANA
-165 SNSTSKNSSSNLS
+165 TVKN
-178 NASTTKIVTKTDGTV
+178 TVTKTASNGTV
-193 IKDTVVSSTKTVNGK
+193 IKDTVVSTSKTVNGK
-208 LDTSVPL
+208 LDTTVPL

-226 STVSKDGFRSMSTA
+226 TTVSRDGFRSMSTA
-240 NAQKYQQE
+240 NAAKYQQE
-248 LTKLRSDYKK
+248 LAKLRSDYKK
-258 AQAQKTA
+258 AQAQKIA
-265 EQGRVKTTITKNTKT
+265 EQGRVKSTITKNTKT
-280 NTKSKIQSQD
+280 NTKTKIQSHD

-345 KALYSYINSN
+345 KALYRYINSN

-417 ENGKILRNNNQKKL
+417 ENGKILRNNKQKKL

-474 LSAFTHVR
+474 LSVFTHVR

-555 RTKNMTNNKGT
+555 RTKNMTKNGGT
-566 TKSVTV
+566 AKSVTV

-587 TTAQLKK
+587 TIAQLKK

>member
-1 MIQSRLIQSKS
+1 M
-12 IQKIRTICRQF
+12 
-23 LLFFVVALVVCC
+23 VCC
-35 SLTEVASA
+35 TFTEVASA
-43 SAIKTV
+43 SAIKSV

-71 TSLSQNRAV
+71 TSLSQNIAV

-90 AALSPSKVPLSSQS
+90 AALSPSNVPLSSQS
-104 CVKAVQR
+104 CVRGVQR
-111 RIEKNDVRYLFSLNG
+111 RIEKNDVRYLFSLNR

-140 NNDYRLVIDFENGDS
+140 NNDYRLVIDFENS
-155 SGANSASSSS
+155 SEATFSANA
-165 SNSTSKNSSSNLS
+165 TVKN
-178 NASTTKIVTKTDGTV
+178 TVTKTASNGTV
-193 IKDTVVSSTKTVNGK
+193 IKDTVVSTSKTVNGK
-208 LDTSVPL
+208 LDTTVPL

-226 STVSKDGFRSMSTA
+226 TTVSKDGFRSMSTA
-240 NAQKYQQE
+240 NAAKYQQE
-248 LTKLRSDYKK
+248 LAKLRSDYKK
-258 AQAQKTA
+258 AQAQKTS

-280 NTKSKIQSQD
+280 NTKTKIQSHD

-417 ENGKILRNNNQKKL
+417 ENGKILRNNKQKKL

-555 RTKNMTNNKGT
+555 RTKNMTKNGGT
-566 TKSVTV
+566 AKSVTV

-582 KRYGT
+582 KQYGT
-587 TTAQLKK
+587 TIAQLKK

>member
-1 MIQSRLIQSKS
+1 MNNFCKLIQTKS

-23 LLFFVVALVVCC
+23 LLFFAVALVVCC
-35 SLTEVASA
+35 TFTEVASA
-43 SAIKTV
+43 SAIKSV

-90 AALSPSKVPLSSQS
+90 AALSPSNVPLSSQS
-104 CVKAVQR
+104 CVRGVQR
-111 RIEKNDVRYLFSLNG
+111 RIEKNDVRYLFSLNR
-126 CAVPKTFVLAPKGG
+126 CAVPKIFVLAPKGG
-140 NNDYRLVIDFENGDS
+140 NNDYRLVIDFENS
-155 SGANSASSSS
+155 SEATFSANA
-165 SNSTSKNSSSNLS
+165 TVKN
-178 NASTTKIVTKTDGTV
+178 TVTKTASNGTV
-193 IKDTVVSSTKTVNGK
+193 IKDTVVSTSKTVNGK
-208 LDTSVPL
+208 LDTTVPL

-226 STVSKDGFRSMSTA
+226 TTVSKDGFRSMSTA
-240 NAQKYQQE
+240 NAAKYQQE
-248 LTKLRSDYKK
+248 LAKLRSDYKK
-258 AQAQKTA
+258 AQAQKTS

-280 NTKSKIQSQD
+280 NTKTKIQSHD

-417 ENGKILRNNNQKKL
+417 ENGKILRNNKQKKL

-555 RTKNMTNNKGT
+555 RTKNMTKNGGT
-566 TKSVTV
+566 VKSVTV

-587 TTAQLKK
+587 TIAQLKK
-594 LNSLKSDTVHVGQ
+594 INSLKSDTVHVGQ

>member
-1 MIQSRLIQSKS
+1 M
-12 IQKIRTICRQF
+12 
-23 LLFFVVALVVCC
+23 VCC
-35 SLTEVASA
+35 TFTEVASA
-43 SAIKTV
+43 SAIKSV

-90 AALSPSKVPLSSQS
+90 AALSPSNVPLSSQS
-104 CVKAVQR
+104 CVRGVQR
-111 RIEKNDVRYLFSLNG
+111 RIEKNDVRYLFSLNR
-126 CAVPKTFVLAPKGG
+126 CAVPKIFVLAPKGG
-140 NNDYRLVIDFENGDS
+140 NNDYRLVIDFENS
-155 SGANSASSSS
+155 SEATFSANA
-165 SNSTSKNSSSNLS
+165 TVKN
-178 NASTTKIVTKTDGTV
+178 TVTKTASNGTV
-193 IKDTVVSSTKTVNGK
+193 IKDTVVSTSKTVNGK
-208 LDTSVPL
+208 LDTTVPL

-226 STVSKDGFRSMSTA
+226 TTVSKDGFRSMSTA
-240 NAQKYQQE
+240 NAAKYQQE
-248 LTKLRSDYKK
+248 LAKLRSDYKK
-258 AQAQKTA
+258 AQAQKTS

-280 NTKSKIQSQD
+280 NTKTKIQSHD

-417 ENGKILRNNNQKKL
+417 ENGKILRNNKQKKL

-555 RTKNMTNNKGT
+555 RTKNMTKNGGT
-566 TKSVTV
+566 AKSVTV

-587 TTAQLKK
+587 TIAQLKK
-594 LNSLKSDTVHVGQ
+594 LNFLKSDTVHVGQ

>member
-1 MIQSRLIQSKS
+1 MNNFCKLIQSKS

-23 LLFFVVALVVCC
+23 LLFFAVALVVCC
-35 SLTEVASA
+35 TFTEVASA
-43 SAIKTV
+43 SAIKSV

-63 LDSKPNYA
+63 LDSKPSYA

-90 AALSPSKVPLSSQS
+90 AALSPSNVPLSSQS
-104 CVKAVQR
+104 CVRGVQR
-111 RIEKNDVRYLFSLNG
+111 RIEKNDVRYLFSLNR
-126 CAVPKTFVLAPKGG
+126 CAVPKIFVLAPKGG
-140 NNDYRLVIDFENGDS
+140 NNDYRLVIDFENIS
-155 SGANSASSSS
+155 EATFSANA
-165 SNSTSKNSSSNLS
+165 TVKN
-178 NASTTKIVTKTDGTV
+178 TVTKTASNGTV
-193 IKDTVVSSTKTVNGK
+193 IKDTVVSTSKTVNGK
-208 LDTSVPL
+208 LDTTVPL

-226 STVSKDGFRSMSTA
+226 TTVSRDGFRSMSTA
-240 NAQKYQQE
+240 NAAKYQQE
-248 LTKLRSDYKK
+248 LAKLRSDYKK
-258 AQAQKTA
+258 AQAQKIA
-265 EQGRVKTTITKNTKT
+265 EQGRVKSTITKNTKT
-280 NTKSKIQSQD
+280 NTKTKIQSHD

-345 KALYSYINSN
+345 KALYRYINSN

-417 ENGKILRNNNQKKL
+417 ENGKILRNNKQKKL

-555 RTKNMTNNKGT
+555 RTKNMTKNGGT
-566 TKSVTV
+566 AKSVTV

-587 TTAQLKK
+587 TIAQLKK

>member
-1 MIQSRLIQSKS
+1 MNNFCKLIQSKS

-23 LLFFVVALVVCC
+23 LLFFAVALVVCC
-35 SLTEVASA
+35 TFTEVASA
-43 SAIKTV
+43 SAIKSV

-90 AALSPSKVPLSSQS
+90 AALSPSNVPLSSQS
-104 CVKAVQR
+104 CVRGVQR
-111 RIEKNDVRYLFSLNG
+111 RIEKNDVRYLFSLNR
-126 CAVPKTFVLAPKGG
+126 CAVPKIFVLAPKGG
-140 NNDYRLVIDFENGDS
+140 NNDYRLVIDFENS
-155 SGANSASSSS
+155 SEATFSANA
-165 SNSTSKNSSSNLS
+165 TVKN
-178 NASTTKIVTKTDGTV
+178 TVTKTASNGTV
-193 IKDTVVSSTKTVNGK
+193 IKDTVVSTSKNVNGK
-208 LDTSVPL
+208 LDTTVPL

-226 STVSKDGFRSMSTA
+226 TTVSKDGFRSMSTA
-240 NAQKYQQE
+240 NAAKYQQE
-248 LTKLRSDYKK
+248 LAKLRSDYKK
-258 AQAQKTA
+258 AQAQKTS

-280 NTKSKIQSQD
+280 NTKTKIQSHD

-417 ENGKILRNNNQKKL
+417 ENGKILRNNKQKKL

-543 AQKLRSRQESYA
+543 AQKIRSRQESYA
-555 RTKNMTNNKGT
+555 RTKNMTKNGGT
-566 TKSVTV
+566 AKSVTV

-587 TTAQLKK
+587 TIAQLKK